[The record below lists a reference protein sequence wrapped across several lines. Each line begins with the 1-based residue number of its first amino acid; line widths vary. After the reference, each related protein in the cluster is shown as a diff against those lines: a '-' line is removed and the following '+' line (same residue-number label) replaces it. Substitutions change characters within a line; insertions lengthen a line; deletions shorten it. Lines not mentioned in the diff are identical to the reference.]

1 MKTRVKRPNPFP
13 FSDSNKRYHTYDY
26 YLRHKYG
33 KKCVTVPLDGGFSC
47 PNIDGTI
54 SYGGCTFC
62 SARGSGD
69 FCAPSRLTLAEQFEV
84 AKRLTAD
91 KWGRDVG
98 YIPYFQAFSATHGD
112 FDHMRTQMETAA
124 ALPGAVALHL
134 ATRPDCLPPKVVHYL
149 ASLAARCDLVVELGL
164 QSIHDETLRTIR
176 RGHTFA
182 TFLEG
187 YQALRACGVDVCIH
201 LINGLPGETKE
212 MMLETS
218 RVIATLQPAFVKI
231 HSLYILHGTE
241 MAEQYQSGKI
251 ALLTREEYVDITC
264 RQLEYLPSQTV
275 IARVM
280 GDAAADQL
288 IAPLW
293 CQKKFL
299 VLNEIDK
306 WFVSHD
312 SMQGMQF
319 HTTTPRTEI
328 GGGETI
334 ERTSFN
340 ATDD

>member
-149 ASLAARCDLVVELGL
+149 ASLAVWWWNWDCKVYMMKRCVPFVVGIRL
-164 QSIHDETLRTIR
+164 QHFWKAIR
-176 RGHTFA
+176 RCGH
-182 TFLEG
+182 
-187 YQALRACGVDVCIH
+187 
-201 LINGLPGETKE
+201 
-212 MMLETS
+212 
-218 RVIATLQPAFVKI
+218 
-231 HSLYILHGTE
+231 
-241 MAEQYQSGKI
+241 
-251 ALLTREEYVDITC
+251 
-264 RQLEYLPSQTV
+264 
-275 IARVM
+275 
-280 GDAAADQL
+280 AA
-288 IAPLW
+288 W
-293 CQKKFL
+293 T
-299 VLNEIDK
+299 
-306 WFVSHD
+306 FVS
-312 SMQGMQF
+312 
-319 HTTTPRTEI
+319 I
-328 GGGETI
+328 
-334 ERTSFN
+334 
-340 ATDD
+340 